1 MKDKNQ
7 NHIVEPNKK
16 VSSVEYLISQLQ
28 KSKDWQRV
36 LNEVSQMSSVK
47 IDIIEQAKAMHKK
60 QSFETF
66 KAGQDS
72 MEEGGK
78 GFDQWYQETF
88 GGNNEH

>member
-16 VSSVEYLISQLQ
+16 VSSVDYLISQLQ

-36 LNEVSQMSSVK
+36 LNEVSQMSSVT
-47 IDIIEQAKAMHKK
+47 IDIIGQSKAMHKK

>member
-1 MKDKNQ
+1 MKANQ

>member
-1 MKDKNQ
+1 MSN
-7 NHIVEPNKK
+7 NKQ
-16 VSSVEYLISQLQ
+16 SSVEWLVEQLIAPC
-28 KSKDWQRV
+28 RG
-36 LNEVSQMSSVK
+36 
-47 IDIIEQAKAMHKK
+47 IPYHIIEQAKAMHKK

-88 GGNNEH
+88 GGNNED